1 MTVPSRIG
9 LARDTAVGVP
19 GQRWLRYRGGRAAIL
34 LLLCAGAIAACSG
47 GTTTK
52 GALSPGPS
60 RVFSA
65 PLSSP
70 SAGTTGVP
78 SPSARATGAPTPVPP
93 SVKTE
98 TVTDHANGQT
108 IDLQQGQVLQV
119 VLSSTYWQIHGSS
132 NGAVLSLLSGP
143 NTLPQQSGCV
153 TGQGCGTVTATYRA
167 VAAGLAQVTAS
178 RGTCGEALGCTGANS
193 QFVVHVIVS

>member
-1 MTVPSRIG
+1 
-9 LARDTAVGVP
+9 
-19 GQRWLRYRGGRAAIL
+19 
-34 LLLCAGAIAACSG
+34 
-47 GTTTK
+47 
-52 GALSPGPS
+52 
-60 RVFSA
+60 
-65 PLSSP
+65 
-70 SAGTTGVP
+70 
-78 SPSARATGAPTPVPP
+78 
-93 SVKTE
+93 VKTE

-153 TGQGCGTVTATYRA
+153 TGQGCGTVTAAYRA
-167 VAAGLAQVTAS
+167 VAAGQAQVTAS